1 MHFGRF
7 VLAALFVAAT
17 SAAHAELFDFESTA
31 STSTAAGHPGAFTSL
46 VQLSGSLSV
55 TFTRQGGGAFDVIDS
70 TGFAAFSQ
78 FFPASFGV
86 HSLDPFT
93 DPGTASAFIANF
105 SAPITSASLS
115 FGDFGGDDDTMTL
128 NAYSGLNG
136 TGTLLASSVDAYGV
150 QSFPLFDTISAKADG
165 IRSLVFIGGSAGFPN
180 SLYYDNLSVSTPE
193 PGSLALFL
201 GMGIT
206 ATGLLRRRKKASN
219 PA

>member
-7 VLAALFVAAT
+7 VVVALFVAAT
-17 SAAHAELFDFESTA
+17 SAAHAELFDFEATA
-31 STSTAAGHPGAFTSL
+31 STSTASGHPGAFTSL
-46 VQLSGSLSV
+46 VELSGSLSA
-55 TFTRQGGGAFDVIDS
+55 TFTRQGGGAFDVVDS
-70 TGFAAFSQ
+70 TGFPAFGQ

-86 HSLDPFT
+86 HSLDPFA
-93 DPGTASAFIANF
+93 DPGTPSAFIVNF

-115 FGDFGGDDDTMTL
+115 FGDFGGDNDTMTL

-136 TGTLLASSVDAYGV
+136 TGALLASSADAYGV

-165 IRSLVFIGGSAGFPN
+165 IQSLVFIGGSASFPN

-193 PGSLALFL
+193 PGSLALLL
-201 GMGIT
+201 GIGVA
-206 ATGLLRRRKKASN
+206 ATGLRWRRKKAPK